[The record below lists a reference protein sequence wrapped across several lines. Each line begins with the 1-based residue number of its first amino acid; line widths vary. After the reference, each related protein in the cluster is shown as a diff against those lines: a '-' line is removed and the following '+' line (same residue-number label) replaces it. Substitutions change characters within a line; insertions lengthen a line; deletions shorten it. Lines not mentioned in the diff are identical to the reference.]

1 MKRTKHHI
9 INKNLIAL
17 IAFPAIIGIFSG
29 LLIFLFKVAAT
40 YIMTL
45 SNNIYTF
52 VRENPIYL
60 PILVLG
66 AAAIGLISATIL
78 WYAKECRGGGI
89 PSAISSI
96 RGLIPLKWIQG
107 IFAVFVSSMLTY
119 LTGVPLGNEGPSVQM
134 GAALGKGSSSLLGN
148 KKRAYERYLMTSGA
162 CSGFAIATGAPLS
175 GIIFAIEEI
184 HRRSSV
190 SLIIVAAVSVLTGTV
205 TNDILCS
212 AFNVKTAFL
221 DINIMHTL
229 PVKHLWAAALI
240 GIISGFC
247 SLLFIF
253 LYKKINEIS
262 SETLKRHR
270 YTIKII
276 LIFAIV
282 SVIGFFL
289 DGFTGTGHHLIEEI
303 LHGNVVWYLIL
314 ACLVLRAVVMVVAN
328 NEGVTGGLFV
338 PTLAFGAMISYLVS
352 KSIISLGLIGE
363 EYFEILIIIGMASFL
378 SASMRTPITAIT
390 FSAEALCGFTNIIPV
405 AVGALSSYLVAE
417 LSGKCSFTDT
427 VIESRAESIHLDRVP
442 VIIDT
447 HVTVKRGSF
456 AQGQEIRELL
466 LPPTL
471 TVLSIDSANSDAPRH
486 TGALHEGDVLHIH
499 YQTYRAKETIEILS
513 HIFGEQ
519 ENDKHTKIHFGSE
532 EHIVPLE

>member
-1 MKRTKHHI
+1 MKKRKHHI
-9 INKNLIAL
+9 INKNLIAF
-17 IAFPAIIGIFSG
+17 IAFPAMIGILSG
-29 LLIFLFKVAAT
+29 LLIFLFKIASSN
-40 YIMTL
+40 IMTL
-45 SNNIYTF
+45 SSNIYSF
-52 VRENPIYL
+52 VKENPFYL
-60 PILVLG
+60 PLLILG
-66 AAAIGLISATIL
+66 AAAIGLISSILL

-89 PSAISSI
+89 PTAISSI

-107 IFAVFVSSMLTY
+107 IFAVFASSMLTY

-134 GAALGKGSSSLLGN
+134 GAALGKGSSSFLGN
-148 KKRAYERYLMTSGA
+148 KKRAYESGA

-175 GIIFAIEEI
+175 GIVFALEEI

-205 TNDILCS
+205 TNELLCET
-212 AFNVKTAFL
+212 FNIDTSFL
-221 DINIMHTL
+221 NLNIINSL
-229 PVKHLWAAALI
+229 PVKNLWAAALI
-240 GIISGFC
+240 GIICGIC

-253 LYKKINEIS
+253 LYKKVNDIS
-262 SETLKRHR
+262 SETSKRFR
-270 YTIKII
+270 YTVKII
-276 LIFAIV
+276 LIFSIV

-289 DGFTGTGHHLIEEI
+289 DGFTGTGHHLIEDI
-303 LHGNVVWYLIL
+303 LHGNSVWYLIL
-314 ACLVLRAVVMVVAN
+314 ACFILRALIMVIAN

-338 PTLAFGAMISYLVS
+338 PTLAFGAMIAYLVS
-352 KSIISLGLIGE
+352 KGLITLGLISD
-363 EYFEILIIIGMASFL
+363 EYFEILIVIGMASFL

-390 FSAEALCGFTNIIPV
+390 FSAEALCGFTNIIPIAFGV
-405 AVGALSSYLVAE
+405 LSSYLVAE

-427 VIESRAESIHLDRVP
+427 VIESRAESIHMDRLP
-442 VIIDT
+442 AIIDT
-447 HVTVKRGSF
+447 HVTVKAGSF

-471 TVLSIDSANSDAPRH
+471 TVLSIDSAKSDAPRH

-499 YQTYRAKETIEILS
+499 YQTYRARDTIEILS

-519 ENDKHTKIHFGSE
+519 ENDEHTKIHFGSD

>member
-1 MKRTKHHI
+1 MKKTKNQI
-9 INKNLIAL
+9 FNKNLIAF
-17 IAFPAIIGIFSG
+17 IAFPAIIGIITG
-29 LLIFLFKVAAT
+29 ALIFLFKVASS
-40 YIMTL
+40 YIMSL
-45 SNNIYTF
+45 SSTIYAF
-52 VRENPIYL
+52 VRENPTYL
-60 PILVLG
+60 PLLILG
-66 AAAIGLISATIL
+66 AAAIGLISAMIL

-89 PSAISSI
+89 PTAISSI
-96 RGLIPLKWIQG
+96 RGLIPLKWLQG
-107 IFAVFVSSMLTY
+107 IFAVFASSMLTY
-119 LTGVPLGNEGPSVQM
+119 LSGVPLGNEGPSVQM
-134 GAALGKGSSSLLGN
+134 GAALGKGSSELLGN

-205 TNDILCS
+205 TNELLCN
-212 AFNVKTAFL
+212 AFNVNSAFL
-221 DINIMHTL
+221 DLTIIRSL
-229 PVKHLWAAALI
+229 PIKNLWAAALI
-240 GIISGFC
+240 GIICGFC

-253 LYKKINEIS
+253 LYKKVNEIS
-262 SETLKRHR
+262 SETSKRLR
-270 YTIKII
+270 YTVKII
-276 LIFAIV
+276 LIFTIV

-314 ACLVLRAVVMVVAN
+314 ACLILRTVVMVVAN

-338 PTLAFGAMISYLVS
+338 PTLTFGAMIAYLVS
-352 KSIISLGLIGE
+352 RAVISLGLIGE

-378 SASMRTPITAIT
+378 AASMRTPITAIT
-390 FSAEALCGFTNIIPV
+390 FSAEALCGFTNIIPI
-405 AVGALSSYLVAE
+405 ALGVLCSYLVAE

-427 VIESRAESIHLDRVP
+427 VIESRAESIHIDRVP

-447 HVTVKRGSF
+447 HVTVKNGSF

-471 TVLSIDSANSDAPRH
+471 TVLSVDSANSDAPRH

-519 ENDKHTKIHFGSE
+519 ENDQNTKIHFGSE
-532 EHIVPLE
+532 EHIVPHD